1 MDFHQLRVFVEVA
14 KQKNFSRAAE
24 NIFLSQP
31 TVSAHI
37 KALENEI
44 GSPLFD
50 RSQRELMLTEGGKIL
65 FKFAQEIL
73 EIKERALAAI
83 QENYRIT
90 KGHLEIAA
98 SSVPGAYLLPGLL
111 RSFNKKH
118 PGVTFS
124 VLLRDSRHVF
134 ESIRDYTYDLG
145 FAGKPARMEGLGQV
159 KLVEDQLILIA
170 PPGTNL
176 AGETG
181 AASGLPSVKPE
192 ACLGYPFVLREPG
205 SATRL
210 VFEKALQKQFG
221 SSPGLRVAAYLEGQ
235 EAIKEAVKTGL
246 GLTVISRMAV
256 EEELRSG
263 SLEGYTLE
271 GLTMERYFYL
281 IYRKKRV
288 LPPLSRA
295 FLEFTMEYFGISPM
309 VSNPSEQ

>member
-14 KQKNFSRAAE
+14 KQKNFSRAAA

-37 KALENEI
+37 KTLENEI

-73 EIKERALAAI
+73 EIKEKAFAAI

-111 RSFNKKH
+111 HSFNKKH

-134 ESIRDYTYDLG
+134 ENIRDYTYDLG
-145 FAGKPARMEGLGQV
+145 FAGKPVRIEGLGQV
-159 KLVEDQLILIA
+159 KLVEDQLILIT
-170 PPGTNL
+170 PPGQI
-176 AGETG
+176 
-181 AASGLPSVKPE
+181 LPERPVQ
-192 ACLGYPFVLREPG
+192 YPVSLRLSRKLVSAIPLSYGNRDRQRALFLKRPCKNG
-205 SATRL
+205 SAALPGFGWQLTW
-210 VFEKALQKQFG
+210 KARKPLKKPLKQALG
-221 SSPGLRVAAYLEGQ
+221 SR
-235 EAIKEAVKTGL
+235 
-246 GLTVISRMAV
+246 
-256 EEELRSG
+256 
-263 SLEGYTLE
+263 
-271 GLTMERYFYL
+271 
-281 IYRKKRV
+281 
-288 LPPLSRA
+288 
-295 FLEFTMEYFGISPM
+295 
-309 VSNPSEQ
+309 

>member
-31 TVSAHI
+31 TVSAHV

-44 GSPLFD
+44 GTPLFD
-50 RSQRELMLTEGGKIL
+50 RSQRELMLTEGGKTL

-73 EIKERALAAI
+73 EIKEKALSAI
-83 QENYRIT
+83 QENYSIVQ
-90 KGHLEIAA
+90 GHLEIAA

-111 RSFNKKH
+111 RSFNRKY
-118 PGVTFS
+118 PGITFS
-124 VLLRDSRHVF
+124 VLLRDTQQAF

-145 FAGKPARMEGLGQV
+145 FTGKPVTGKGLEQI

-176 AGETG
+176 AQK
-181 AASGLPSVKPE
+181 AKIKSGLFPVKLKT
-192 ACLGYPFVLREPG
+192 CLDYPFILREPG

-210 VFEKALQKQFG
+210 VFEKALQKRFG
-221 SSPGLRVAAYLEGQ
+221 RAPGLRVIAYLESQ
-235 EAIKEAVKTGL
+235 EAVKEAVKAGL
-246 GLTVISRMAV
+246 GLTVISRRAA
-256 EEELRSG
+256 EEELRIG
-263 SLEGYTLE
+263 SIEGYNLE
-271 GLTMERYFYL
+271 ELDLKRNFYL

-288 LPPLSRA
+288 LPPLSHA
-295 FLEFTMEYFGISPM
+295 FLDFTMKHFGIKI
-309 VSNPSEQ
+309 